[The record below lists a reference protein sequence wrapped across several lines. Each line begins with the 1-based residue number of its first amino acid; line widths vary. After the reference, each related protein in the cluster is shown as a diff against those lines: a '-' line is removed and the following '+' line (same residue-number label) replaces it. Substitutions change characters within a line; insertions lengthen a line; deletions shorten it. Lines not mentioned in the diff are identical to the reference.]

1 MSTNKLFNTDEQREI
16 LRFIRDM
23 INAKFDNSISP
34 EISAMD
40 GKLEDNMS
48 CFVTLHSANGML
60 RGCIGNI
67 APFEP
72 LAENLARN
80 AVNAAFSDPRF
91 PPVAIDEIGEL
102 EIEVSILT
110 PMCPIPSYKDF
121 EVGKHGIVLR
131 CNTRSAVFLP
141 QVAPEQGWD
150 AETTLTHLSIKAG
163 LAPEAW
169 KSPEAEFEV
178 FEAFVFSEKDFS

>member
-1 MSTNKLFNTDEQREI
+1 MSTKELFDPVEQSEI
-16 LRFIRDM
+16 LRYVREM
-23 INAKFDNSISP
+23 IHTRFDDSISP

-40 GKLEDNMS
+40 GKLEEEMS

-67 APFEP
+67 AAFEP

-80 AVNAAFSDPRF
+80 AINAAFNDPRF
-91 PPVAIDEIGEL
+91 PPVAVDEIDEL
-102 EIEVSILT
+102 EIEVSVLT
-110 PMCPIPSYKDF
+110 PMQKIDSANEF

-150 AETTLTHLSIKAG
+150 AATTLTHLSMKAG
-163 LAPEAW
+163 LHPDSW
-169 KSPEAEFEV
+169 KSPDAEFEV
-178 FEAFVFSEKDFS
+178 FEAFVFSEKDVS